1 MAKNILHC
9 SFCGRSRD
17 EVKILI
23 AGQEGHICENC
34 VEHAREIIDQELMVR
49 DDKSANPS
57 TFKLTVKKPVEIKKF
72 LDEYVIG
79 QDEAKKVLA
88 VAVYNHYKRL
98 QYKSA
103 EVSTKDEI
111 EIEKSNII
119 MVGETGT
126 GKTLLAKTIAK
137 LLNVPFTIVDATVFT
152 EAGYVGEDVESI
164 LTRLLQVCN
173 YDVAAAERGIV
184 YIDEIDK
191 IARKSDN
198 PSITRDVSGEGVQ
211 QGMLK
216 LLEGTDVLVP
226 PQGGR
231 KHPEQKLI
239 KINTQNILFICGGA
253 FDGIDRII
261 ARRVQTN
268 TIGFNVDKEQQEM
281 MKKNLLKYV
290 NAQDLKTFGLIPELL
305 GRLPVATH
313 LDPLDAVTLRAILTE
328 PKNALIKQ
336 YIRLFELE
344 GIKLTIED
352 EVFDFMVEKA
362 VEYKLGARGLR
373 SICEGLLTDA
383 MFELPSSKE
392 KFFNLDIEYA
402 KRKFDKSKLS
412 LLKVA

>member
-49 DDKSANPS
+49 DDKSPNS
-57 TFKLTVKKPVEIKKF
+57 TSFKLTVKKPIEIKKF

-103 EVSTKDEI
+103 EVPKDEI
-111 EIEKSNII
+111 EIEKSNIV

-173 YDVAAAERGIV
+173 YDVTSAERGIV

-268 TIGFNVDKEQQEM
+268 TIGFNVDKDLQES

-290 NAQDLKTFGLIPELL
+290 NPQDLKSFGLIPELL
-305 GRLPVATH
+305 GRLPVVTH

-328 PKNALIKQ
+328 PKNALVKQ
-336 YIRLFELE
+336 YTRLFELE
-344 GIKLTIED
+344 GIKLTIEED
-352 EVFDFMVEKA
+352 VLNFMVEKA

-373 SICEGLLTDA
+373 SICEGILTDA

-392 KFFNLDIEYA
+392 KYFTLDIEYA